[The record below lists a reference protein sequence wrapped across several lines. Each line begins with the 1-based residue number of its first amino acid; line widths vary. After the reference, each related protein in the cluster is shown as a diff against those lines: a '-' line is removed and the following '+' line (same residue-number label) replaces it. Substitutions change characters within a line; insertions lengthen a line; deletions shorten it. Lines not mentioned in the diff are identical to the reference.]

1 MTTSKKD
8 YYDVLGI
15 AREASEEDIKKAFR
29 KLALEYHPD
38 RNKTEGAED
47 KFKEVNEAYQVLSD
61 AKKRTTY
68 DRYGHA
74 ATAGAAGGRGF
85 DGFDTFG
92 GFGDIFDA
100 FFSGGFGGATTQTRA
115 NAPKRGAD
123 LQYGVN
129 ISFVDAV
136 FGTDNEVEIQRMDV
150 CSNCQGSKSESGAA
164 PVACSN
170 CKGSGQVR
178 RSQQGFFGQF
188 HQVST
193 CNTCQG
199 LGTIISNPC
208 EKCRGSGRERKNR
221 KLMISIPAGI
231 EDNTQIRL
239 SREGEAG
246 TNNGRPGDL
255 YVLIRVQPHE
265 IFARDGTDIHY
276 THPISI
282 FQATLGATVTVPTL
296 DGDTD
301 LEIPAGTQPGE
312 VFLLK
317 EKGVPELRGSRRGD
331 QFITVEVNVP
341 ETLNDEQRAVFQQLG
356 EMLGENGLDDEQKGF
371 FDKIK
376 DAFGTE

>member
-38 RNKTEGAED
+38 RNKNEGAED

-61 AKKRTTY
+61 AKKRATY

-74 ATAGAAGGRGF
+74 ATAGTAGGRGF
-85 DGFDTFG
+85 DGFGTVG

-100 FFSGGFGGATTQTRA
+100 FFSGGFGGATTQTHA
-115 NAPKRGAD
+115 NAPMRGAD

-129 ISFVDAV
+129 ISFEDAV
-136 FGTDNEVEIQRMDV
+136 FGTDNEIEIQRMDV
-150 CSNCQGSKSESGAA
+150 CSSCQGSKRESGAA
-164 PVACSN
+164 PVTCSN

-208 EKCRGSGRERKNR
+208 KKCRGSGRERRNR

-246 TNNGRPGDL
+246 TNSGRPGDL
-255 YVLIRVQPHE
+255 YVLIRVRLHE

-276 THPISI
+276 THPISV
-282 FQATLGATVTVPTL
+282 FQATLGATVPVPTL
-296 DGDTD
+296 YGDTD

-341 ETLNDEQRAVFQQLG
+341 EALNDEQRAVFQQLG
-356 EMLGENGLDDEQKGF
+356 EMLGESGLEDEQKGF
-371 FDKIK
+371 FDKVK
-376 DAFGTE
+376 DAFGAE